1 MDPITILMIVLIVL
15 ALGGWG
21 YGSYAG
27 PPAGGGPS
35 PLVSS
40 LGILALILIVAFIV
54 MLATGWRF
62 GFEVAPPTP

>member
-1 MDPITILMIVLIVL
+1 MDPITILMLVLIVL
-15 ALGGWG
+15 ALGGFG
-21 YGSYAG
+21 YGAYAG
-27 PPAGGGPS
+27 GPVGGGPS

-62 GFEVAPPTP
+62 GFEIAPPTP